1 MLKFLGGRKR
11 SRNAVLLI
19 FVGIMAL
26 SLVGFFSAWSG
37 GAAGILR
44 GTGGSDTPVAKVGS
58 YEVTTKELK
67 NALTAFGQQVAQG
80 QGQSRQDDLKT
91 LYEMYGQQVLDNLIR
106 QKLILYEADQLNLGA
121 SDNEV
126 QSRLRQIFTPWPG
139 PEAYRMRLQQGGM
152 SPEVFEENLRA
163 SIAQEH
169 LRSFITAGV
178 DVDPKAAEDDYRKSN
193 TTYGVRWVEVDPA
206 KFRDKVQTNDPDLR
220 AYFDSHKDDF
230 KVTTEERRAQY
241 IFIDQNKAG
250 EAIQISDDEL
260 QRDFNPERFVKQV
273 RVSQIVLNVPK
284 PPADAT
290 KDKKADEKKAEE
302 KKPSIEEPI
311 RTKAQSISQR
321 AQGAE
326 GKPAEDF
333 AKLAR
338 ELSEDQATKS
348 KGGDLGWINK
358 DTKRETD
365 DPLNRVFNM
374 KQDEVSQPIKKGDK
388 YYVLKVT
395 ERKTPTLAD
404 ARDELLKAARSRT
417 GYSKAVEIA
426 TEAEQN
432 LKQSKDANAVAADI
446 NKKYGA
452 QMAAVKEVPFFSE
465 GDTLPE
471 LGNASDFESS
481 IFELQNPSDVGDRIN
496 VDKGFAIPQYIE
508 KRDPHDATFEEAKDK
523 VEKAYRSNKAA
534 EIAGQHA
541 KEIAK
546 AQNADDLKKM
556 AEGLGLK
563 VDERLDLGGSDS
575 IGLLVTEANRA
586 PIYKLQVGEI
596 TKDPIKT
603 DNNVYVVALLKSR
616 KDADMGEPFQK
627 QRKSIEQRLLDEK
640 RNVFFSTYLAMTQ
653 KQLNEQG
660 KIKTFD
666 DAIAAAI
673 DSGTAATGQSQPRT
687 PSQAPVR
694 PRRMPSG
701 PQGGVLPG
709 KR

>member
-1 MLKFLGGRKR
+1 
-11 SRNAVLLI
+11 
-19 FVGIMAL
+19 MAL
-26 SLVGFFSAWSG
+26 SLVGFFSIGSG

-44 GTGGSDTPVAKVGS
+44 GTGGSDTVIAKVGS

-67 NALTAFGQQVAQG
+67 NALNSFGQQIAQG
-80 QGQSRQDDLKT
+80 QGQARQDDLKT
-91 LYEMYGQQVLDNLIR
+91 LYDLYGTQVLDSLIR

-139 PEAYRMRLQQGGM
+139 PEAYRARLQQGGM
-152 SPEVFEENLRA
+152 TADVFEDNLRA

-169 LRSFITAGV
+169 LRSFITAAV
-178 DVDPKAAEDDYRKSN
+178 EVDPKAAEDDYRKSN
-193 TTYGVRWVEVDPA
+193 TTYNVRWVEVDPE
-206 KFRDKVQTNDPDLR
+206 KLRDKVQASEPDLR

-230 KVTTEERRAQY
+230 KVTIEQRSARY

-250 EAIQISDDEL
+250 EAVQIPDEDL
-260 QRDFNPERFVKQV
+260 QRDFTPERFVKQV

-284 PPADAT
+284 AAGDAT
-290 KDKKADEKKAEE
+290 RDKKANET
-302 KKPSIEEPI
+302 KPSVEEPI
-311 RTKAQSISQR
+311 RTKAQGISQR

-333 AKLAR
+333 ARLAR
-338 ELSEDQATKS
+338 EFSEDQATKS

-358 DTKRETD
+358 DAKRDTD

-374 KQDEVSQPIKKGDK
+374 RQDEVSQPVKKGDK

-395 ERKTPTLAD
+395 DRKIPTLAD
-404 ARDELLKAARSRT
+404 AREDLLKAARART
-417 GYSKAVEIA
+417 GYSKAVEIG

-432 LKQSKDANAVAADI
+432 LKQSKDANAVAGDI

-452 QMAAVKEVPFFSE
+452 QMAVVKEVPFFTP

-471 LGNASDFESS
+471 LGNASEFASS
-481 IFELQNPSDVGDRIN
+481 VFELQNPGDVGDRIN
-496 VDKGFAIPQYIE
+496 VDKGFAIPQYVD
-508 KRDPHDATFEEAKDK
+508 KREPHDAVFEEAKDK
-523 VEKAYRSNKAA
+523 VEKAYRGNKATELA
-534 EIAGQHA
+534 EQRA
-541 KEIAK
+541 KDLTK
-546 AQNADDLKKM
+546 AQNPDDLKRM
-556 AEGLGLK
+556 GNGQGLK
-563 VDERLDLGGSDS
+563 VDERPSLGATDS
-575 IGLLVTEANRA
+575 IGPLITEANRA
-586 PIYKLQVGEI
+586 AIYKLKVGEV

-603 DNNVYVVALLKSR
+603 DNNVFVVATLQSR

-627 QRKSIEQRLLDEK
+627 ERKSIEQRLLDEK
-640 RNVFFSTYLAMTQ
+640 RNTFFSTYLAMTQ

-660 KIKTFD
+660 KIKIYED
-666 DAIAAAI
+666 SIVAAI
-673 DSGTAATGQSQPRT
+673 DSGTAASGQSPSRPPT
-687 PSQAPVR
+687 PTPGR
-694 PRRMPSG
+694 PRRSPLG

>member
-11 SRNAVLLI
+11 SRNAVLLV

-44 GTGGSDTPVAKVGS
+44 GSGGSDTAIAKIGG

-67 NALTAFGQQVAQG
+67 NALTSFGQQIAQG
-80 QGQSRQDDLKT
+80 QGQTHQDDLNT
-91 LYEMYGQQVLDNLIR
+91 LYQLYGQQVLDSLIR

-121 SDNEV
+121 SDTEV

-139 PEAYRMRLQQGGM
+139 AEAYRMRLQQGGM
-152 SPEVFEENLRA
+152 TPDVFEENLRA

-169 LRSFITAGV
+169 LRSFITAAV
-178 DVDPKAAEDDYRKSN
+178 EVDPKAAEEDYRKSN
-193 TTYGVRWVEVDPA
+193 TSYDVEWVEVDA
-206 KFRDKVQTNDPDLR
+206 EKFRDKVQVNEPDLR
-220 AYFDSHKDDF
+220 AYFESHKDDF
-230 KVTTEERRAQY
+230 KITTEQRHARY
-241 IFIDQNKAG
+241 VFVDQNKAG
-250 EAIQISDDEL
+250 EAIQIPDEEL
-260 QRDFNPERFVKQV
+260 QRDFNPERYIKQV

-284 PPADAT
+284 PPGDT
-290 KDKKADEKKAEE
+290 KDKKAPEQAGEKKSPSAEE
-302 KKPSIEEPI
+302 LL
-311 RTKAQSISQR
+311 RTKAQGITQR

-338 ELSEDQATKS
+338 EFSEDQATKA

-358 DTKRETD
+358 DAKRDTD

-374 KQDEVSQPIKKGDK
+374 KQDEVSQPINKGNK

-395 ERKTPTLAD
+395 DRKIPTLAD

-432 LKQSKDANAVAADI
+432 LKQSKDANAVVADI

-452 QMAAVKEVPFFSE
+452 QMATVKDVPFFAQ

-471 LGNASDFESS
+471 LGSASEFTSS
-481 IFELQNPSDVGDRIN
+481 IFELQNPADVGDRIN
-496 VDKGFAIPQYIE
+496 VDKGFAIPQYLE
-508 KRDPHDATFEEAKDK
+508 KRDPHDAVFEEVKDK
-523 VEKAYRSNKAA
+523 VDKAYRGVKAA
-534 EIAGQHA
+534 EVAEQRA
-541 KEIAK
+541 KEITR

-556 AEGLGLK
+556 GTGMGLK
-563 VDERLDLGGSDS
+563 VDERPTLNASDS
-575 IGLLVTEANRA
+575 IGPLNKEADRSV
-586 PIYKLQVGEI
+586 IYRLKVGEI

-603 DNNVYVVALLKSR
+603 DNNVFVVAALRNR

-627 QRKSIEQRLLDEK
+627 ERKSIEQRLLDEK
-640 RNVFFSTYLAMTQ
+640 RNTFFSTYLAMTQ

-660 KIKTFD
+660 KIKIYE
-666 DAIAAAI
+666 DAIVAAI
-673 DSGTAATGQSQPRT
+673 DSGSAASGQSQPRT
-687 PSQAPVR
+687 PTQAPGR
-694 PRRMPSG
+694 PRRSPLG

>member
-44 GTGGSDTPVAKVGS
+44 GSGGSDTAIAKVGS

-67 NALTAFGQQVAQG
+67 NALTSFGQQIAQG

-91 LYEMYGQQVLDNLIR
+91 LYDLYGQQVLDSLIR
-106 QKLILYEADQLNLGA
+106 QKLILYEADQLTLGA
-121 SDNEV
+121 SDSEV

-152 SPEVFEENLRA
+152 TAEVFEENLRA

-169 LRSFITAGV
+169 LRSFITAAV
-178 DVDPKAAEDDYRKSN
+178 EVDPKAAEDDYRKNN
-193 TTYGVRWVEVDPA
+193 TNYTVRWVEVDPE
-206 KFRDKVQTNDPDLR
+206 KFRDKVQVSEPDLR
-220 AYFDSHKDDF
+220 AYFDGHKDDF
-230 KVTTEERRAQY
+230 KITGEERRARY
-241 IFIDQNKAG
+241 VFIDQNKAG
-250 EAIQISDDEL
+250 EAIQIPDEEL

-273 RVSQIVLNVPK
+273 RVSQIVFNVPK
-284 PPADAT
+284 QAAGDA
-290 KDKKADEKKAEE
+290 KNKNAADKKSPSAEE
-302 KKPSIEEPI
+302 LLRPKMQGI
-311 RTKAQSISQR
+311 AQR

-338 ELSEDQATKS
+338 EFSEDQATKA
-348 KGGDLGWINK
+348 KGGDLGWISK
-358 DTKRETD
+358 DTKRDTD

-374 KQDEVSQPIKKGDK
+374 KKDEVSQPINKGDK

-395 ERKTPTLAD
+395 DRKIPTLAD
-404 ARDELLKAARSRT
+404 ARDELLKGARSQT
-417 GYSKAVEIA
+417 GYSKAVDLAI
-426 TEAEQN
+426 EAEEN

-452 QMAAVKEVPFFSE
+452 QLATVKEVPFFSE

-471 LGNASDFESS
+471 LGSGTEKFESS
-481 IFELQNPSDVGDRIN
+481 VFALENPSDAGVRIN
-496 VDKGFAIPQYIE
+496 VDKGFAIPQYVE
-508 KRDPHDATFEEAKDK
+508 KRDPHDAVFEEVKDK
-523 VEKAYRSNKAA
+523 VEKAYRGNKAA
-534 EIAGQHA
+534 ELAEQRA
-541 KEIAK
+541 KEITK
-546 AQNADDLKKM
+546 AQNADDLKRM
-556 AEGLGLK
+556 GEGLGLK
-563 VDERLDLGGSDS
+563 VDERPTLGPADS
-575 IGLLVTEANRA
+575 IGPLITEASRA
-586 PIYKLQVGEI
+586 PVYKLNVGEI
-596 TKDPIKT
+596 TKEPIKT
-603 DNNVYVVALLKSR
+603 DNNVFVVALLKSR

-627 QRKSIEQRLLDEK
+627 ERKSIEQRLLDEK
-640 RNVFFSTYLAMTQ
+640 RNTFFSTYLAVTQ

-660 KIKTFD
+660 KIKIYE
-666 DAIAAAI
+666 DAIVAAI
-673 DSGTAATGQSQPRT
+673 DSGTSASGQSQPRT
-687 PSQAPVR
+687 PTPAPGR
-694 PRRMPSG
+694 PRRSPMG

-709 KR
+709 KK

>member
-1 MLKFLGGRKR
+1 MLKFLGGRRR

-44 GTGGSDTPVAKVGS
+44 GSGGSDTAIAKVGS

-67 NALTAFGQQVAQG
+67 NALTSFGQQIAQG
-80 QGQSRQDDLKT
+80 QGQARQEDLKT
-91 LYEMYGQQVLDNLIR
+91 LYDLYGQQVLDSLIR
-106 QKLILYEADQLNLGA
+106 QKLILYEADQLTLGA
-121 SDNEV
+121 SDSEV
-126 QSRLRQIFTPWPG
+126 QSRLRQIFNPWPG

-152 SPEVFEENLRA
+152 SPEVFEENIRA

-169 LRSFITAGV
+169 LRSFITAAV
-178 DVDPKAAEDDYRKSN
+178 AVDPKAAEDDYRKSN
-193 TTYGVRWVEVDPA
+193 TTYSVRWVEVDPE
-206 KFRDKVQTNDPDLR
+206 KFRDKVQVNEPDLR
-220 AYFDSHKDDF
+220 AYFDGHKDDF
-230 KVTTEERRAQY
+230 KVTTEQRHARY

-250 EAIQISDDEL
+250 EAIQIPDEDL
-260 QRDFNPERFVKQV
+260 QRDFNPDRFVKQV
-273 RVSQIVLNVPK
+273 RVSQIVFNVPK
-284 PPADAT
+284 QPADDA
-290 KDKKADEKKAEE
+290 KNKNAADKKSPSAEE
-302 KKPSIEEPI
+302 LLRPKMQGI
-311 RTKAQSISQR
+311 TQR

-338 ELSEDQATKS
+338 EFSEEQATKA

-358 DTKRETD
+358 DAKRDTD

-374 KQDEVSQPIKKGDK
+374 KKDEVSQPINKGDK

-395 ERKTPTLAD
+395 DRKVPTLAD

-452 QMAAVKEVPFFSE
+452 QMAIVKEVPFFAQ

-471 LGNASDFESS
+471 LGNASDFASS
-481 IFELQNPSDVGDRIN
+481 IFELQNPSDVGDRTN
-496 VDKGFAIPQYIE
+496 VDKGFAIPQYVE
-508 KRDPHDATFEEAKDK
+508 KRDPHDAVFEEAKDK
-523 VEKAYRSNKAA
+523 VEKSYRGSKAA
-534 EIAGQHA
+534 EVAEQRA
-541 KEIAK
+541 KEITK

-556 AEGLGLK
+556 GGGLGLK
-563 VDERLDLGGSDS
+563 VDERASLGASDS
-575 IGLLVTEANRA
+575 IGPLITEANRA
-586 PIYKLQVGEI
+586 PVYKLNVGEI

-603 DNNVYVVALLKSR
+603 ENNVFVVAALQSR

-627 QRKSIEQRLLDEK
+627 ERKSIEQRLLDEK
-640 RNVFFSTYLAMTQ
+640 RNTFFSTYLAMAQ

-660 KIKTFD
+660 KIKIYE
-666 DAIAAAI
+666 DAIVAAI
-673 DSGTAATGQSQPRT
+673 DSGTAASGQSQPRT
-687 PSQAPVR
+687 PTQAPGR
-694 PRRMPSG
+694 PRRTPLG

-709 KR
+709 RK

>member
-44 GTGGSDTPVAKVGS
+44 GTGGSDTAVAKVGS
-58 YEVTTKELK
+58 YEVTTRELK
-67 NALTAFGQQVAQG
+67 SALTSFGQQVAQG
-80 QGQSRQDDLKT
+80 QGQNRQDDFKT
-91 LYEMYGQQVLDNLIR
+91 LYELYGQQVLDNLIR
-106 QKLILYEADQLNLGA
+106 QKLILYEADRFNLGA
-121 SDNEV
+121 SDSEV
-126 QSRLRQIFTPWPG
+126 QTRLRQIFSPWPG

-169 LRSFITAGV
+169 LRSYITAAV
-178 DVDPKAAEDDYRKSN
+178 DVDPKAAEDEYRRNN
-193 TTYGVRWVEVDPA
+193 TTYAVSWVEVDPA
-206 KFRDKVQTNDPDLR
+206 KFRDKVQVNEPDLR
-220 AYFDSHKDDF
+220 AYFDSHKDEF
-230 KVTTEERRAQY
+230 KVTTEQRRARY
-241 IFIDQNKAG
+241 VFIDQNKAG
-250 EAIQISDDEL
+250 EAIQISDEEL

-273 RVSQIVLNVPK
+273 RVSQIVFNVPK
-284 PPADAT
+284 QPADDT
-290 KDKKADEKKAEE
+290 KNKNAGDKKSPSAEE
-302 KKPSIEEPI
+302 LLRPKMQGI
-311 RTKAQSISQR
+311 AQR

-338 ELSEDQATKS
+338 EFSEDQATKA

-358 DTKRETD
+358 DAKRETD

-374 KQDEVSQPIKKGDK
+374 KKDEVSQPINKGDK

-395 ERKTPTLAD
+395 DRKIPTLAD
-404 ARDELLKAARSRT
+404 AREELLKAARSRT

-426 TEAEQN
+426 AEAEQT

-452 QMAAVKEVPFFSE
+452 QMATAKEVPFFSE

-471 LGNASDFESS
+471 LGNASEFESS

-496 VDKGFAIPQYIE
+496 VDKGFAIPQYME
-508 KRDPHDATFEEAKDK
+508 KRDPHDAVFEEAKDK
-523 VEKAYRSNKAA
+523 VEKAYRGNKAA
-534 EIAGQHA
+534 EVAEQRA
-541 KEIAK
+541 KEITK

-556 AEGLGLK
+556 GEGLGLK
-563 VDERLDLGGSDS
+563 VDERAGLSGSDS
-575 IGLLVTEANRA
+575 IGPLVTEANRA
-586 PIYKLQVGEI
+586 PIYKLNVGEI

-603 DNNVYVVALLKSR
+603 DNNVFVVAALKTR
-616 KDADMGEPFQK
+616 KDSDMGEPFQK
-627 QRKSIEQRLLDEK
+627 ERKSIEQRLLDE
-640 RNVFFSTYLAMTQ
+640 RRTIFFSTYLVMAQ
-653 KQLNEQG
+653 KQLNEEG
-660 KIKTFD
+660 KIKVYD

-687 PSQAPVR
+687 PSPTPTR
-694 PRRMPSG
+694 PRRTPLG